1 MADDPS
7 FPLRGSSRYSFGT
20 SARVFTEPAVLD
32 PSAKSVVLLTS
43 GDITMRT
50 ANGPDLAFV
59 GLPAGYVIPFVVV
72 EIVSLGN
79 GATAASIDG

>member
-20 SARVFTEPAVLD
+20 STRLLTAGAVE
-32 PSAKSVVLLTS
+32 PSAKSVVLLTG
-43 GDITMRT
+43 GDITVRT
-50 ANGPDLAFV
+50 VNGPNLAFV

-72 EIVSLGN
+72 EVVNLGS